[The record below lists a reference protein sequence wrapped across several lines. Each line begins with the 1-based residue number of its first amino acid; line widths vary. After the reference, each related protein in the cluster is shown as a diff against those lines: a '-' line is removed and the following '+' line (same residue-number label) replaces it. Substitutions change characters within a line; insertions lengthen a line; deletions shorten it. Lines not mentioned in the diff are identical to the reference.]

1 MNANQN
7 NKAKVSIGMHNMQN
21 VKIMIYQKEAL

>member
-7 NKAKVSIGMHNMQN
+7 NKAKVLIRQH
-21 VKIMIYQKEAL
+21 